1 MNSIRK
7 ILLTLLSVALMSAFM
22 PARGQQV
29 RSESS
34 GGRSVS
40 SSPAADNLDRYCR
53 TNPFEE
59 IWLHTDRESYVAG
72 ETVRIRPWLIS
83 YPDLRHKVIDSYVYA
98 ELLDFHGNPVAQ
110 ATVSIVAG
118 RGESQLFLPDSLV
131 TGSYLLRAYT
141 SVMKNYMPYGCFMKK
156 ITIANPF
163 REEFVDFFTS
173 LKFRNDPP
181 YEVRFYPEGGRL
193 ISGAENVVGISA
205 VNRYGYPTGCRAVLS
220 NATGEVVGD
229 IVVDSTGIGS
239 FELTPEPG
247 ETYFITPDGSD
258 RRFALPAAAKSGA
271 GLRVSVDAPD
281 EVTVEMRKN
290 AGDGDS
296 YKAGGHLLIQS
307 RGKILFS
314 RHLAEWKEEY
324 RITIPC
330 NQLAEGI
337 NNIALFD
344 GEGAFQSERYIFI
357 PPREEKKLAIAVS
370 GIFSGREF
378 VSIEISDPAAGPLAA
393 GSLHGSISVAAF
405 TSAERPVN
413 ASDYLLLGSEFIH
426 EGFSPGSAPLFAGL
440 SADKKNIFLLG
451 IKSNWID
458 WHAVAG
464 GGWEPPVYSE
474 EKYGRRLTASLNNPP
489 ILPDEE
495 RLTAFLVSWGL
506 RHSFQYTVSD
516 SSGRFVFFLERK
528 DEPDDIMIRI
538 SDPGKAHP
546 LKIESSYC
554 EIKPATLFMADTTPM
569 KSLNGEI
576 GRMTDRYQVRKIYG
590 INDTLSNRREEEGKG
605 VRRRFYGNPDLE
617 LVLEDYI
624 ALSSMREIFF
634 ELVNRIAVRTDRK
647 EGGYILWDQVMKRS
661 PAMFIDQVPV
671 DDAETVLG
679 LDPGHVKQIDII
691 YGNYLFG
698 DIVFPGILNVLTRE
712 GNYSESRLPA
722 TGLRTSFTMHDQ
734 PVMFISPDYT
744 DPVKK
749 KNRIP
754 DLRNT
759 IYWNGSLESE
769 GSGSITCS
777 LTSPDD
783 APECRITVNLVNE
796 EGRIISA
803 GKIIRISKE

>member
-1 MNSIRK
+1 
-7 ILLTLLSVALMSAFM
+7 
-22 PARGQQV
+22 
-29 RSESS
+29 
-34 GGRSVS
+34 
-40 SSPAADNLDRYCR
+40 
-53 TNPFEE
+53 
-59 IWLHTDRESYVAG
+59 
-72 ETVRIRPWLIS
+72 
-83 YPDLRHKVIDSYVYA
+83 
-98 ELLDFHGNPVAQ
+98 
-110 ATVSIVAG
+110 
-118 RGESQLFLPDSLV
+118 
-131 TGSYLLRAYT
+131 
-141 SVMKNYMPYGCFMKK
+141 
-156 ITIANPF
+156 
-163 REEFVDFFTS
+163 
-173 LKFRNDPP
+173 
-181 YEVRFYPEGGRL
+181 
-193 ISGAENVVGISA
+193 
-205 VNRYGYPTGCRAVLS
+205 
-220 NATGEVVGD
+220 
-229 IVVDSTGIGS
+229 
-239 FELTPEPG
+239 
-247 ETYFITPDGSD
+247 
-258 RRFALPAAAKSGA
+258 
-271 GLRVSVDAPD
+271 
-281 EVTVEMRKN
+281 
-290 AGDGDS
+290 
-296 YKAGGHLLIQS
+296 
-307 RGKILFS
+307 
-314 RHLAEWKEEY
+314 
-324 RITIPC
+324 
-330 NQLAEGI
+330 
-337 NNIALFD
+337 
-344 GEGAFQSERYIFI
+344 
-357 PPREEKKLAIAVS
+357 
-370 GIFSGREF
+370 
-378 VSIEISDPAAGPLAA
+378 
-393 GSLHGSISVAAF
+393 
-405 TSAERPVN
+405 
-413 ASDYLLLGSEFIH
+413 
-426 EGFSPGSAPLFAGL
+426 
-440 SADKKNIFLLG
+440 
-451 IKSNWID
+451 
-458 WHAVAG
+458 
-464 GGWEPPVYSE
+464 
-474 EKYGRRLTASLNNPP
+474 
-489 ILPDEE
+489 
-495 RLTAFLVSWGL
+495 
-506 RHSFQYTVSD
+506 
-516 SSGRFVFFLERK
+516 VFFLERK
-528 DEPDDIMIRI
+528 DEPDDIIIRI